1 MNAKYFFIA
10 PYLLFLRNYLIPTK
24 TCVGSGALS
33 ESMKIAVDIMGGD
46 FAPDAIVEGVVLAAI
61 ELPENVKIVM
71 IGRQGVID
79 ALLPRYTTKPLSN
92 VEIVHAEDII
102 EMGEH
107 PTKALSQKPNSSI
120 GVGFKLLKEKQVDAF
135 CSAGNTGAMHVGAL
149 FSIKA
154 IEGIMRPCIAGFVPQ
169 LGGGYAVMLDIGANA
184 DCKPEM
190 LAQFG
195 EIGSVYAEATF
206 GIDTPRVALMNIGS
220 EEKKGSS
227 VAQAAYQLLKE
238 SHRINFVGN
247 IEGGDMFADKADVIV
262 TDGFTGNALFKL
274 GESIYSLAKKRGISD
289 EFIDKTNYE
298 SVGGSPILGVN
309 GNVIIAHGISSA
321 MAIKNMIGLAVR
333 QVESDAYSKI
343 AQMLS

>member
-10 PYLLFLRNYLIPTK
+10 PYLLFLRSYFIPTK
-24 TCVGSGALS
+24 TCVGSDAHI

-46 FAPDAIVEGVVLAAI
+46 FAPAAIVEGVAMAAS
-61 ELPENVKIVM
+61 ELPENITLVLV
-71 IGRQGVID
+71 GRQSVID
-79 ALLPRYTTKPLSN
+79 ALLPQYTSKPLPSI
-92 VEIVHAEDII
+92 EIVHAEDVI

-120 GVGFKLLKEKQVDAF
+120 GVGFKLLKEKKVDAF

-154 IEGIMRPCIAGFVPQ
+154 IEGVMRPCIAGFVPQ

-195 EIGSVYAEATF
+195 EIGSVYAQATF
-206 GIDTPRVALMNIGS
+206 GIDKPRVALMNIGS
-220 EEKKGSS
+220 EEQKGSLI
-227 VAQAAYQLLKE
+227 AQAAYQLLKE
-238 SHRINFVGN
+238 SRRINFVGN
-247 IEGGDMFADKADVIV
+247 MEGGDMFADKADVIV
-262 TDGFTGNALFKL
+262 TDGFTGNTMFKL

-298 SVGGSPILGVN
+298 SVGGSPIVGVN

-321 MAIKNMIGLAVR
+321 IAIKNMIGLAIR

-343 AQMLS
+343 AHMLS